1 MPSELQPETEYYSK
15 VNKWNTFIVNLN
27 GIKNGFL
34 RNGHSRSHNIPNGA
48 ATDKPTAAEKDISPP
63 YIVAHPSFE
72 MGWPRPSTGG
82 IRTLTNG
89 SASSMTSASAAVQ
102 IPAFQ
107 LTSHKQLEH
116 ADQIDTMEEER
127 MKVHHICQQQLHKI
141 ILIHHQ
147 PPSPPFTEL
156 ILKMLSLKNLSKNTP
171 NPGLL

>member
-82 IRTLTNG
+82 MRTLTNG

-116 ADQIDTMEEER
+116 ADQIDTMEEESDE
-127 MKVHHICQQQLHKI
+127 
-141 ILIHHQ
+141 
-147 PPSPPFTEL
+147 SPPYLPTTTPQNHFNSSSAAVAAIYRTY
-156 ILKMLSLKNLSKNTP
+156 SKDVVVEKP
-171 NPGLL
+171 V